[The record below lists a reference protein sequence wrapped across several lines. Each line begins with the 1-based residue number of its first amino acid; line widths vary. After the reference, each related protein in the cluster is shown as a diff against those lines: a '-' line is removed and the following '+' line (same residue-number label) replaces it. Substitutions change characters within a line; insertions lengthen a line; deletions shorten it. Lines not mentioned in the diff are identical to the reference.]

1 MGDLEDLKIRF
12 LSYVLRG
19 GDMPSL
25 EGLDRASLEE
35 LEDMVWWVPLAKAE
49 GLRQGWPDDKIEA
62 LEDVKKMVDRTI
74 KLLRK
79 IESAKVATRQ
89 REREAEKVAG
99 PR

>member
-1 MGDLEDLKIRF
+1 MEDLEDLKVQL
-12 LSYVLRG
+12 LSYILRG

-25 EGLDRASLEE
+25 EGLDRPSLEE
-35 LEDMVWWVPLAKAE
+35 VEDTVWWVPLARAE
-49 GLRQGWPDDKIEA
+49 RLRQDWPNDRIGA

-79 IESAKVATRQ
+79 IERAKVAR
-89 REREAEKVAG
+89 RRLELEGEKIAG

>member
-12 LSYVLRG
+12 LSYILRG

-49 GLRQGWPDDKIEA
+49 GLRQGWPDDRIEA
-62 LEDVKKMVDRTI
+62 LEDVKKMIDRTI
-74 KLLRK
+74 KLLRR
-79 IESAKVATRQ
+79 IEKAKVVRK
-89 REREAEKVAG
+89 RLELEGEKIAG
-99 PR
+99 PK

>member
-1 MGDLEDLKIRF
+1 MEDLEDLKIQF
-12 LSYVLRG
+12 LSYILRG
-19 GDMPSL
+19 GEMPPL
-25 EGLDRASLEE
+25 EGLDRASLKE
-35 LEDMVWWVPLAKAE
+35 LEDTVWWVPLAKAE
-49 GLRQGWPDDKIEA
+49 GLRQSWPEDRIEA

-89 REREAEKVAG
+89 REREAEKVAE